1 MTFRIRIPSIQV
13 HTRFF
18 GRFTPRDLLRLAVPI
33 LLLGA
38 VFYAPSTA
46 PLRTLGMIG
55 VGLLIGL
62 AIYATRW
69 EERHLD
75 QLALAAGRWLTMQ
88 YLTKTSTTTPQ
99 CNHRYLAA
107 DDGITGAIE
116 VTPTELDLK
125 TRDRQEALHS
135 LYKQLFDTISYPI
148 EIHSRT
154 ELLDL
159 STYLQRLDGRVDT
172 PDDLVT
178 AYRQYCHD
186 LDTGDTLQTRHYIVV
201 HATHDTTTGLTQL
214 ASSLRPDTETGE
226 KGVKTDQLVDILDT
240 RCRQI
245 EDLLNA
251 SDLEARRVTGD
262 RLTALTD
269 HVTTSGEDPHYRY
282 TATGHTWTRTITL
295 TDYPEDLR
303 FGWPL
308 PLFRLPGHIHLTQA
322 VTPQTS
328 GEVVSTLERKL
339 EQATA
344 EIESFLAGGH
354 LGTNKLEQQQ
364 RDIQWLLDLFTKRND
379 TPVKQAVYL
388 TVEAET
394 KEACDDRFRRVTEQL
409 DARQIGYREPV
420 FQSDHAAQATAFT
433 GGDPLHEARLMPSR
447 SVAAAFPFG
456 TAQTSYQSGVV
467 YGMDAADGTPV
478 LLDRFQ
484 WSSHSMAIMGVT
496 GSGKSYLAKLEILR
510 SYLAYP
516 DVSIAVFDPKK
527 EYSDIVE
534 ALGGVVTVQGPNQTH
549 EVQDYSGEAYRPRIA
564 SYEVPDRGQGEN
576 VTILVDLLRDVYQEV
591 SSSESRTLVFIDEA
605 RILLNDTAGRNL
617 LNQFVLEAR
626 DTETAITMLSQ
637 NASHFTHSRQGR
649 EILNNVP
656 GTILMRHDRVADSV
670 RQYFQL
676 SNEEVQQL
684 YTLKTGTDCRYSEG
698 LLKVSN
704 RLDAKLRIQ
713 STPQEHEV
721 IDG

>member
-1 MTFRIRIPSIQV
+1 MTFRVRIPSIQV
-13 HTRFF
+13 QTRFF
-18 GRFTPRDLLRLAVPI
+18 GRFTPKDLLRLGVPT

-38 VFYAPSTA
+38 IFYAPAAA

-55 VGLLIGL
+55 LGLLIGL
-62 AIYATRW
+62 TLYAIQW
-69 EERHLD
+69 EGRHLD
-75 QLALAAGRWLTMQ
+75 HHAFAVARWLAMQ
-88 YLTKTSTTTPQ
+88 YFTDASTATPE
-99 CNHRYLAA
+99 CHHRYLASN
-107 DDGITGAIE
+107 DGVTGVIE
-116 VTPTELDLK
+116 VAPTELDLK

-135 LYKQLFDTISYPI
+135 LYKQLFDTISFPI

-154 ELLDL
+154 EPLDL
-159 STYLQRLDGRVDT
+159 GPYLQRLEGRMDT
-172 PDDLVT
+172 PEDLAA
-178 AYRQYCHD
+178 AYRQYCQD
-186 LDTGDTLQTRHYIVV
+186 LNDGDTLQTRHYIVV
-201 HATHDTTTGLTQL
+201 HATHDTTTGLSQL
-214 ASSLRPDTETGE
+214 VAGLRPDTESPAT
-226 KGVKTDQLVDILDT
+226 VKTEQLVDVLDT

-245 EDLLNA
+245 ENLLNA

-262 RLTALTD
+262 RLTALAD
-269 HVTTSGEDPHYRY
+269 QVTTSGDEPHYRY
-282 TATGHTWTRTITL
+282 ISTGGTWTRTLIL
-295 TDYPEDLR
+295 TEYPEDLR

-308 PLFRLPGHIHLTQA
+308 PLFRLPGRLHVTQA
-322 VTPQTS
+322 VTPKAS
-328 GEVVSTLERKL
+328 GAVVSTLERKL

-344 EIESFLAGGH
+344 EIESFLAAGH

-379 TPVKQAVYL
+379 TPVQQAVYL
-388 TVEAET
+388 TVEADT
-394 KEACDDRFRRVTEQL
+394 KEACDDRLQRVTEQL
-409 DARQIGYREPV
+409 DALQIGYHEPV
-420 FQSDHAAQATAFT
+420 FQSDHARQATGFT
-433 GGDPLHEARLMPSR
+433 DGDPLHEARLMPSR
-447 SVAAAFPFG
+447 SVAAGFPFG

-534 ALGGVVTVQGPNQTH
+534 ALGGVVTVQGPDQTH
-549 EVQDYSGEAYRPRIA
+549 EVRDYSGDAYRPRIA

-576 VTILVDLLRDVYQEV
+576 VAILVDLLRDVYQEV
-591 SSSESRTLVFIDEA
+591 SSSEGRTLVFIDEA

-626 DTETAITMLSQ
+626 DTETAISMLSQ

-649 EILNNVP
+649 EILDNVP
-656 GTILMRHDRVADSV
+656 GKILMQHDRVADSV

-684 YTLKTGTDCRYSEG
+684 YTVKTGTDCRYSEG

-713 STPQEHEV
+713 STPQEHQV